1 MNTIHCAEV
10 RTWLT
15 SEHQAAPRTELL
27 EHVAACEA
35 CQGALLLSALTFSET
50 VAEQIDCDTCQFLLP
65 ELIDTADQAR
75 TLAPPLAGVL
85 LHLCTCADCR
95 AIYRLTLALKAAE
108 RSGALAAPPR
118 LPLEH
123 GTAKRHVR
131 LLTLARAFL
140 NLALPGPAAS
150 LSPARGA
157 YNGAT
162 VIAETPTPL
171 GFSIQIQVAD
181 APTGDWVVTVTLT
194 PPPTGWVELS
204 LGMALFR
211 APLNTDGTAQL
222 RGIPPLLLFAT
233 DGPDLE
239 ITLDPA

>member
-1 MNTIHCAEV
+1 MNTIHCPDV
-10 RTWLT
+10 RAWLA

-27 EHVAACEA
+27 EHIAACGT
-35 CQGALLLSALTFSET
+35 CQGALLLSALTLGET
-50 VAEQIDCDTCQFLLP
+50 GSEQIDCDTCQLLLP

-75 TLAPPLAGVL
+75 ALAPPLAGVL
-85 LHLCTCADCR
+85 LHLCTCTDCLVV
-95 AIYRLTLALKAAE
+95 YRLTLALKAAE

-118 LPLEH
+118 LPKER
-123 GTAKRHVR
+123 GSAQRHVR

-150 LSPARGA
+150 LSLARGA
-157 YNGAT
+157 DNGPT
-162 VIAETPTPL
+162 VIAETPTPQ
-171 GFSIQIQVAD
+171 GFLVQIQVAGTPAD
-181 APTGDWVVTVTLT
+181 DWVVTVTLT

-211 APLNTDGTAQL
+211 APLDTDGTAQL
-222 RGIPPLLLFAT
+222 RGIPQLLLFAT
-233 DGPDLE
+233 DGLDLG